1 MEVFIMDIMELE
13 VIATFT
19 AGYVNL
25 FVVAFCLAVGVI
37 LKHGIARL
45 PNNVIPCILSVV
57 GIIIAGWQA
66 HAFNPEII
74 FTGIASAITS
84 CGIHSATKNTWI
96 TLKEFVENVVLK
108 YKKE

>member
-1 MEVFIMDIMELE
+1 MDIMELE
-13 VIATFT
+13 VIAKFT

-37 LKHGIARL
+37 LKHGITKL
-45 PNNVIPCILSVV
+45 PNNLIPCILSVV
-57 GIIIAGWQA
+57 GITIAGWQA
-66 HAFNPEII
+66 QDFNPEI
-74 FTGIASAITS
+74 FFSGIASAITA

-108 YKKE
+108 YRKG